1 MWPTHPPM
9 DGYICESLTGP
20 RGTASATLSK
30 YFGKPVHL
38 IRKGHNPRRI
48 DPTVMFPELDAT
60 AKYQDMYP
68 LLVLSEE
75 STVEIDTE
83 LRKHVGSQGIAENWS
98 VDNVPI
104 ERCVSADS
112 VGVIYIPSWTCIS
125 LHRFALKRSIL

>member
-1 MWPTHPPM
+1 
-9 DGYICESLTGP
+9 
-20 RGTASATLSK
+20 
-30 YFGKPVHL
+30 
-38 IRKGHNPRRI
+38 
-48 DPTVMFPELDAT
+48 MFPELDAT

-112 VGVIYIPSWTCIS
+112 VGVIYIPSWTYIS
-125 LHRFALKRSIL
+125 LHRFALKRSIV